1 MINAQNVFDQPVK
14 EKIALRI
21 FDNISKIVRI

>member
-1 MINAQNVFDQPVK
+1 MINAQNVFDQTVK

-21 FDNISKIVRI
+21 FDNISKIVRR